1 MGEGGVGGSGVS
13 FLLTVVDNQKGER
26 MTKPGR
32 VNSLNELCGREV
44 FVQTTSRASWRGEM
58 VGVLDGVLTLHIGDQ
73 IGDQA
78 VAVCLPL
85 ANVESV
91 HDAEAASQGSLAVRE
106 S

>member
-1 MGEGGVGGSGVS
+1 MRGGASNGRGGGSGVS
-13 FLLTVVDNQKGER
+13 NLWTAVDNQKGER

-44 FVQTTSRASWRGEM
+44 IVQTSSRASWRGDM
-58 VGVLDGVLTLHIGDQ
+58 FGVVDGVLTLHIGDQ
-73 IGDQA
+73 G
-78 VAVCLPL
+78 VCLPL

-91 HDAEAASQGSLAVRE
+91 YDANAASPGFLAVRE

>member
-1 MGEGGVGGSGVS
+1 
-13 FLLTVVDNQKGER
+13 

-44 FVQTTSRASWRGEM
+44 IVQTASRASWRGEM
-58 VGVLDGVLTLHIGDQ
+58 VGVLDGVLTLHVGDQ
-73 IGDQA
+73 
-78 VAVCLPL
+78 AVCLPL

-91 HDAEAASQGSLAVRE
+91 YDANAESRGSGAVRE

>member
-1 MGEGGVGGSGVS
+1 
-13 FLLTVVDNQKGER
+13 

-44 FVQTTSRASWRGEM
+44 FVQTTSRAVWGGEM
-58 VGVLDGVLTLHIGDQ
+58 VGVLDGVLDGVLTLNYGDQ
-73 IGDQA
+73 
-78 VAVCLPL
+78 VVCLPL

-91 HDAEAASQGSLAVRE
+91 HHNPSAASQGSRAVRE

>member
-1 MGEGGVGGSGVS
+1 
-13 FLLTVVDNQKGER
+13 

-44 FVQTTSRASWRGEM
+44 FVQTTSRASWRGKI
-58 VGVLDGVLTLHIGDQ
+58 VGVLDGVLTLHYGNEYGDQ
-73 IGDQA
+73 VI
-78 VAVCLPL
+78 CLPL

-91 HDAEAASQGSLAVRE
+91 HHDLNAASQGSRAVRE

>member
-1 MGEGGVGGSGVS
+1 
-13 FLLTVVDNQKGER
+13 

-44 FVQTTSRASWRGEM
+44 FVQTTSRAGWRGEM
-58 VGVLDGVLTLHIGDQ
+58 VGVLDGVLTLHYGDQ
-73 IGDQA
+73 M
-78 VAVCLPL
+78 VCLPL

-91 HDAEAASQGSLAVRE
+91 HHDPNAASQGSLAVRE